1 MRLLR
6 PGRSRGRALWSG
18 RGVPCS
24 ARARASG
31 SGAVDVLSVVE
42 QAALDAGAR
51 PVFGEGGR
59 EGSVA
64 VEEELGVDLWGL
76 VVWVQRSSTS
86 GCGVGGCA
94 RTCAGR
100 VGNDRWGR
108 GASRGTRSA
117 PVVSSGSGVWVWK
130 IRRTRRIGSRRIR
143 RWSCRSSSAV
153 RNRAHMSLYWK
164 HPIDAVPQKLVN
176 GGCT

>member
-31 SGAVDVLSVVE
+31 SGAVDVLSAVE